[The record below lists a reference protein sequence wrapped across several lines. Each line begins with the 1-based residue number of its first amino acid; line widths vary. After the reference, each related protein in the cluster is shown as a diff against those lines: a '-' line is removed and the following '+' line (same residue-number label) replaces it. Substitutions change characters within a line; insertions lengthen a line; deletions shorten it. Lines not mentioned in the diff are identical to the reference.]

1 MLNMIKRLEEII
13 AEQEEYG
20 FKFDMK
26 LEEYNS
32 LLDGAV
38 ALPDNGFTVF
48 DSLEDLENMKNVKK
62 KCWLNIEMMI

>member
-1 MLNMIKRLEEII
+1 MTKRMEEII
-13 AEQEEYG
+13 AEQEEYE

-32 LLDGAV
+32 LLYGAV

-48 DSLEDLENMKNVKK
+48 DSLEDLEKYEE
-62 KCWLNIEMMI
+62 C

>member
-1 MLNMIKRLEEII
+1 MTMEEII
-13 AEQEEYG
+13 AEQEEYE

-38 ALPDNGFTVF
+38 ALPDNWFTVF
-48 DSLEDLENMKNVKK
+48 DSLEDLEKY
-62 KCWLNIEMMI
+62 EEY

>member
-1 MLNMIKRLEEII
+1 MTMEQII
-13 AEQEEYG
+13 AEQEVYEYL
-20 FKFDMK
+20 FDRK

-48 DSLEDLENMKNVKK
+48 DSLEDLEKY
-62 KCWLNIEMMI
+62 EEY

>member
-1 MLNMIKRLEEII
+1 MTMEQII
-13 AEQEEYG
+13 AEQEVFEYL
-20 FKFDMK
+20 FDMK

-48 DSLEDLENMKNVKK
+48 DSLEDLEKYEE
-62 KCWLNIEMMI
+62 C

>member
-1 MLNMIKRLEEII
+1 MTMEQII
-13 AEQEEYG
+13 AGQEVFEYL
-20 FKFDMK
+20 FDMK

-48 DSLEDLENMKNVKK
+48 DSLEDLEKY
-62 KCWLNIEMMI
+62 EEY